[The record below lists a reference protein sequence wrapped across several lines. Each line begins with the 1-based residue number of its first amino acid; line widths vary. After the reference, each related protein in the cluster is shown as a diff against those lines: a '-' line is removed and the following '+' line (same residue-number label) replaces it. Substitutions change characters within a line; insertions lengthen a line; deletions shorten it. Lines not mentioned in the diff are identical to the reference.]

1 MREGLA
7 ARWADVVTRWA
18 VVILLGVTGVA
29 VGCAVA
35 GFGVAERLSTGG
47 FDDPA
52 SESWRASHL
61 LAERFDTG
69 PANYLL
75 VVEPEDPLESRSATR
90 AAQRLARALDRE
102 PAITDVTSY
111 WTAGRPPALRSRDG
125 SSALVLARI
134 GGDEDRVAD
143 AVEDLTPRYE
153 GRHFPGLDVRVGGQA
168 EVYSAA
174 TRISEADLRKAELI
188 AFPVT
193 FVALILVFGS
203 LVAALL
209 PLAVAAVT
217 AISTLAVLRLI
228 AALTP
233 IHVFALNL
241 TTALALGLAID
252 YSLLVVSRYREE
264 LGSGANARDALVAT
278 LQTAGRTI
286 VFSSI
291 TVALSLSAMLVF
303 PLYFLRSFA
312 YASVAVTVL
321 AGGWALVLL
330 PALLVVLHKRV
341 GVSRRVRRRTRE
353 TGTGRWAALAS
364 TVMAHPVRTGL
375 PVVALLIGLG
385 VPFLG
390 VRFALP
396 DDRILPADAS
406 AAAVHETLRQ
416 EYDVREINTLTVV
429 APQAP
434 AQERPEQTD
443 RYAVA
448 LSKVHGVHRVDAATG
463 SYADGRQ
470 LAPGNAATRRQH
482 DRADGTVLT
491 VVTDVDAGDAG
502 ARELVQDIRGTPAPY
517 DVEVTGEAARL
528 VDTLDGLRSRLPLAI
543 AIIALTTIV
552 LLFLFTGSL
561 LLPVKALVLNL
572 LSLAATFGVLVLIF
586 QDGYLRWLVG
596 DFQTSGS
603 LDVTPPILMFCVLF
617 GLSMD
622 YEMFL
627 LSRIKEEWERS
638 RDNRQAVAYGLQK
651 SAGLITAAAVLITLV
666 FLATATSEVRTV
678 KLFGIGTALAIVL
691 DATLVRAVLV
701 PAFMRLA
708 GRWNWWAP
716 RPLRLL
722 HARIGVSE
730 AR

>member
-312 YASVAVTVL
+312 YAGVAVTVL

-416 EYDVREINTLTVV
+416 KYDVREINTLTVV

-463 SYADGRQ
+463 SYADGGQ

>member
-61 LAERFDTG
+61 LAERFGTG

-134 GGDEDRVAD
+134 GGDEDRIAD

-153 GRHFPGLDVRVGGQA
+153 GRHFPGLDLRVGGQA

-312 YASVAVTVL
+312 YAGVAVTVL

-416 EYDVREINTLTVV
+416 KYDVREINTLTVV

-443 RYAVA
+443 RYAA
-448 LSKVHGVHRVDAATG
+448 TLSKVHGVHRVDAATG
-463 SYADGRQ
+463 SYADGGQ

-517 DVEVTGEAARL
+517 EVRVTGEAARL